1 MVRSGSSSM
10 APKRKHSPPT
20 NVPKFTSTMFR
31 GRPVVGTT
39 NVWNGRD
46 AEGER
51 TDQVEGRDPPG
62 QAAQPPA
69 GEGVTHL
76 KPREPARHEKAHRTE
91 RVGRPNETVKLPD

>member
-39 NVWNGRD
+39 ND
-46 AEGER
+46 ATAETPKAAEPTKFRAVIHQGTLRNRQQAKER
-51 TDQVEGRDPPG
+51 HTSNHASPLATRKHAEPSASG
-62 QAAQPPA
+62 AQ
-69 GEGVTHL
+69 TRRL
-76 KPREPARHEKAHRTE
+76 S
-91 RVGRPNETVKLPD
+91 